1 MENLIVY
8 FFKVNIVF
16 SVVFLF
22 YYLDLRRHKFLKT
35 NRLLLMLSIVVSFLL
50 PLSPALAPIALFPT
64 IVEHQKPTFA
74 DKASKSV
81 MPIDGTIDS
90 KQLTSTPKPN
100 HTPID
105 YLSISTS
112 LYTLVI
118 LVLLVNFALR
128 LWKIGKLIVN
138 STRRKGDGFI
148 YCEPKSTSAAFSFFN
163 FIILPVQNDNQ
174 ERNLEIR
181 IHEQAHAQ
189 QLHTIDVLVAELLTA
204 LLWINPLVYIFNRQV
219 KLNLEFLAD
228 QATLARGVDVKGY
241 QLNLLLHSQKS
252 MANLPANA
260 FFSSKI
266 KERVIMMNK
275 EKPKTIQ
282 QLSYL
287 LLLPILALLSLLVG
301 FKSEQSSVYK
311 PIKIANAQ
319 PKQDIG
325 PSLSLEK
332 LPSDLAQIKKAD
344 KRPVAKKADSS
355 IYIDARTDTVKINL
369 VPNQSNSKSKSF
381 EGIYAIE
388 NEIFSPKELRKAL
401 QNKKQLT
408 FILAKRPIIGVHSNN
423 DSTAIKTW
431 GKRASKGVIFVKSK

>member
-1 MENLIVY
+1 MENLVAY
-8 FFKVNIVF
+8 FLKVNIVF

-22 YYLDLRRHKFLKT
+22 YYLGLRRYKFLKT
-35 NRLLLMLSIVVSFLL
+35 NRLFLAFTIVAGFLL
-50 PLSPALAPIALFPT
+50 PLSPALAPIDLLPRL
-64 IVEHQKPTFA
+64 VEHQKPVFA
-74 DKASKSV
+74 DKVSNPVA
-81 MPIDGTIDS
+81 PIDGTAVY
-90 KQLTSTPKPN
+90 KHTTSTSKPSEA
-100 HTPID
+100 PID
-105 YLSISTS
+105 YLFIGTI
-112 LYTLVI
+112 LYTCVI

-128 LWKIGKLIVN
+128 LWKISKLIAN
-138 STRRKGDGFI
+138 STRRKVDGFI
-148 YCEPKSTSAAFSFFN
+148 YCEQKSTSAAFSFFN
-163 FIILPVQNDNQ
+163 FIILPIQNDHQ
-174 ERNLEIR
+174 ESDREIR

-204 LLWINPLVYIFNRQV
+204 LLWVNPLVYIFNRQV

-228 QATLARGVDVKGY
+228 EATLATGVDVKSY
-241 QLNLLLHSQKS
+241 QLNLLFHSQKP
-252 MANLPANA
+252 MVNLPVNA
-260 FFSSKI
+260 FFSSKV

-282 QLSYL
+282 LLSYL

-301 FKSEQSSVYK
+301 FKSEHRTVYK
-311 PIKIANAQ
+311 PTKTANAQ
-319 PKQDIG
+319 PKQNIG

-344 KRPVAKKADSS
+344 KKLIVEKADSS

-369 VPNQSNSKSKSF
+369 VPSESNSKGKSF

-401 QNKKQLT
+401 QHKKQLT
-408 FILAKRPIIGVHSNN
+408 FILAQRPIIGVHSNN

-431 GKRASKGVIFVKSK
+431 GKRASKGVIFIKSK

>member
-1 MENLIVY
+1 MENLAVY

-22 YYLDLRRHKFLKT
+22 YYLGLRRHKFLKT

-50 PLSPALAPIALFPT
+50 PLSPALAT
-64 IVEHQKPTFA
+64 IDFLPKVVEHQKPIFA

-81 MPIDGTIDS
+81 MPIDGTVDFEQVNS
-90 KQLTSTPKPN
+90 APKSNSTPIN
-100 HTPID
+100 
-105 YLSISTS
+105 YLFIGTS
-112 LYTLVI
+112 LYSLVI
-118 LVLLVNFALR
+118 LVLLLNFMLR
-128 LWKIGKLIVN
+128 LWKIGKLIAN
-138 STRRKGDGFI
+138 STRRKVDGFI
-148 YCEPKSTSAAFSFFN
+148 YCEPKSTSAPFSFFN
-163 FIILPVQNDNQ
+163 FIMLPIQNDDQ
-174 ERNLEIR
+174 ECNREIR

-189 QLHTIDVLVAELLTA
+189 QLHTIDVLASELLTA

-228 QATLARGVDVKGY
+228 QATLATGVDVKGY
-241 QLNLLLHSQKS
+241 QLSLLLYSQKP

-275 EKPKTIQ
+275 EKPKAIQ
-282 QLSYL
+282 LLSYL
-287 LLLPILALLSLLVG
+287 LFLPILALLSLLVG
-301 FKSEQSSVYK
+301 FKSEPRKVYK
-311 PIKIANAQ
+311 PIEIANAQ
-319 PKQDIG
+319 PKQNIG

-332 LPSDLAQIKKAD
+332 LPSELTQIKKVD
-344 KRPVAKKADSS
+344 KRLVAKKADSS

-401 QNKKQLT
+401 QHKKQLT